1 MNKYELIYII
11 DTAVEETARKELIE
25 KFNGIIAANGGE
37 VVKVE
42 EWGKRR
48 LAYAIDYKTEGYYVY
63 VAFNGASELPKE
75 LSRNL
80 GISESVIRSQI
91 VKLLEKKSSVKPRA
105 GSRRSGERRPGRGRS
120 PPSRRKL
127 QHRQLSGAIRK
138 ARGNRVYEQG
148 FSDRQFDPRP

>member
-11 DTAVEETARKELIE
+11 DTTIEEEARKARIE

-63 VAFNGASELPKE
+63 VAFNGAAELPKE

-80 GISESVIRSQI
+80 GINESVIRSQ
-91 VKLLEKKSSVKPRA
+91 VVRLVEKKSSVKPR
-105 GSRRSGERRPGRGRS
+105 PV
-120 PPSRRKL
+120 
-127 QHRQLSGAIRK
+127 
-138 ARGNRVYEQG
+138 RVAPVAPVAETEEAAAPAQ
-148 FSDRQFDPRP
+148 SEE

>member
-11 DTAVEETARKELIE
+11 DTGVEEAARKELIE

-80 GISESVIRSQI
+80 GINESVIRSQV
-91 VKLLEKKSSVKPRA
+91 VKLVEKKSSVKPR
-105 GSRRSGERRPGRGRS
+105 PV
-120 PPSRRKL
+120 
-127 QHRQLSGAIRK
+127 
-138 ARGNRVYEQG
+138 RVAPVAPAAEAEEAVAAPAQ
-148 FSDRQFDPRP
+148 SEE

>member
-1 MNKYELIYII
+1 MEHCRARVQKEVKEIMNKYELIYII

-25 KFNGIIAANGGE
+25 KFNGIITANGGE

-63 VAFNGASELPKE
+63 VGFNGASELPKE
-75 LSRNL
+75 LSRNF
-80 GISESVIRSQI
+80 GINENVIRSQI

-105 GSRRSGERRPGRGRS
+105 
-120 PPSRRKL
+120 
-127 QHRQLSGAIRK
+127 
-138 ARGNRVYEQG
+138 ARVAPVAEEAEAVAAE
-148 FSDRQFDPRP
+148 

>member
-11 DTAVEETARKELIE
+11 DTAVEEEARKALIE

-80 GISESVIRSQI
+80 GINESVIRSQ
-91 VKLLEKKSSVKPRA
+91 VVRLVEKKSSVKPR
-105 GSRRSGERRPGRGRS
+105 PV
-120 PPSRRKL
+120 
-127 QHRQLSGAIRK
+127 
-138 ARGNRVYEQG
+138 RVAPVAPAAETEEAAAAPAQ
-148 FSDRQFDPRP
+148 SEE

>member
-11 DTAVEETARKELIE
+11 DTTVEEAARKELIE

-63 VAFNGASELPKE
+63 VAFNGSAELPKE
-75 LSRNL
+75 ISRNL
-80 GISESVIRSQI
+80 GINESVIRSQI
-91 VKLLEKKSSVKPRA
+91 VKLLDKKSSVKPR
-105 GSRRSGERRPGRGRS
+105 PV
-120 PPSRRKL
+120 
-127 QHRQLSGAIRK
+127 
-138 ARGNRVYEQG
+138 RVAPVAPAAETEEVAASAQ
-148 FSDRQFDPRP
+148 SEA

>member
-11 DTAVEETARKELIE
+11 DTTVEEEARKALIE

-80 GISESVIRSQI
+80 GINESVIRSQV
-91 VKLLEKKSSVKPRA
+91 VKLVEKKSSVKPR
-105 GSRRSGERRPGRGRS
+105 PV
-120 PPSRRKL
+120 
-127 QHRQLSGAIRK
+127 
-138 ARGNRVYEQG
+138 RVAPAAPVAEAEEAVAAPAQ
-148 FSDRQFDPRP
+148 SEE

>member
-11 DTAVEETARKELIE
+11 DTTVEEAARKELIE

-80 GISESVIRSQI
+80 GINENVICSQI
-91 VKLLEKKSSVKPRA
+91 VKLLEKKSSVKPR
-105 GSRRSGERRPGRGRS
+105 PV
-120 PPSRRKL
+120 
-127 QHRQLSGAIRK
+127 
-138 ARGNRVYEQG
+138 RVAPVSEETQVEAAPAEQA
-148 FSDRQFDPRP
+148 

>member
-11 DTAVEETARKELIE
+11 DIAVEEEARKALIE

-80 GISESVIRSQI
+80 GINESVIRSQ
-91 VKLLEKKSSVKPRA
+91 VVRLVEKKSSVKPR
-105 GSRRSGERRPGRGRS
+105 PV
-120 PPSRRKL
+120 
-127 QHRQLSGAIRK
+127 
-138 ARGNRVYEQG
+138 RVAPVAPAAETEEAAAPAQ
-148 FSDRQFDPRP
+148 SEE

>member
-11 DTAVEETARKELIE
+11 DTGVEEAARKELIE

-80 GISESVIRSQI
+80 GINESVIRSQV
-91 VKLLEKKSSVKPRA
+91 VKLVEKKSSVKPR
-105 GSRRSGERRPGRGRS
+105 PV
-120 PPSRRKL
+120 
-127 QHRQLSGAIRK
+127 
-138 ARGNRVYEQG
+138 RVAPVAPVAETEEAAAPAQ
-148 FSDRQFDPRP
+148 SEE

>member
-11 DTAVEETARKELIE
+11 DTAVEEAARKELVE

-48 LAYAIDYKTEGYYVY
+48 LVYAINYKTEGYYVY
-63 VAFNGASELPKE
+63 VAFNGSAELPKE

-80 GISESVIRSQI
+80 GINENVIRSQI
-91 VKLLEKKSSVKPRA
+91 VKLLEKKIIFN
-105 GSRRSGERRPGRGRS
+105 
-120 PPSRRKL
+120 PPPL
-127 QHRQLSGAIRK
+127 
-138 ARGNRVYEQG
+138 RVAPVAEEAPAAEAAPA
-148 FSDRQFDPRP
+148 SAE

>member
-11 DTAVEETARKELIE
+11 DTAVEEEARKALIE

-80 GISESVIRSQI
+80 GINESVIRSQ
-91 VKLLEKKSSVKPRA
+91 VVRLVEKKSSVKPR
-105 GSRRSGERRPGRGRS
+105 PV
-120 PPSRRKL
+120 
-127 QHRQLSGAIRK
+127 
-138 ARGNRVYEQG
+138 RVAPVAPAAEAEEAAAPAQ
-148 FSDRQFDPRP
+148 SEE

>member
-11 DTAVEETARKELIE
+11 DTAAEESTRKELIE
-25 KFNGIIAANGGE
+25 KFNGIITANGGE

-63 VAFNGASELPKE
+63 VAFNAGAELPKE
-75 LSRNL
+75 LTRNL
-80 GISESVIRSQI
+80 QINENVIRSQI

-105 GSRRSGERRPGRGRS
+105 ARAAPVEE
-120 PPSRRKL
+120 
-127 QHRQLSGAIRK
+127 AVEAEK
-138 ARGNRVYEQG
+138 AE
-148 FSDRQFDPRP
+148 

>member
-11 DTAVEETARKELIE
+11 DTAVEEEARKALIK

-80 GISESVIRSQI
+80 GINESVIRSQV
-91 VKLLEKKSSVKPRA
+91 VKLVEKKSSVKPR
-105 GSRRSGERRPGRGRS
+105 PV
-120 PPSRRKL
+120 
-127 QHRQLSGAIRK
+127 
-138 ARGNRVYEQG
+138 RVAPVAPAAEAEEAAAPAQ
-148 FSDRQFDPRP
+148 SEE

>member
-11 DTAVEETARKELIE
+11 DTAVEEEARKALIE

-80 GISESVIRSQI
+80 GINESVIRSQ
-91 VKLLEKKSSVKPRA
+91 VVRLVEKKSSVKPR
-105 GSRRSGERRPGRGRS
+105 PV
-120 PPSRRKL
+120 
-127 QHRQLSGAIRK
+127 
-138 ARGNRVYEQG
+138 RVAPVAPAAEAEEAVAAPAQ
-148 FSDRQFDPRP
+148 SEE

>member
-11 DTAVEETARKELIE
+11 DTAVEEEARKALIE

-80 GISESVIRSQI
+80 GINESVIRSQ
-91 VKLLEKKSSVKPRA
+91 VVRLVEKKSSVKPR
-105 GSRRSGERRPGRGRS
+105 PV
-120 PPSRRKL
+120 
-127 QHRQLSGAIRK
+127 
-138 ARGNRVYEQG
+138 RVAPVAPAAETEQAAAAPAQ
-148 FSDRQFDPRP
+148 SEE